1 MTTNE
6 DAGLL
11 TDAYER
17 PLFTAAFE
25 SRHEFDVF
33 PGDLRSGFFN
43 EFVAGWYAALR
54 SDRGAV
60 LAPSKVQVE
69 AVRATLPQPV
79 IDALRFYAHGHH
91 YNIDD
96 DHQQFDTVSGEPQ
109 NWLFSERDDDC
120 TMIED
125 GSIAKA
131 VLLGG
136 LLGFEEPTEPLEGE
150 VFVVAASGGE
160 KV

>member
-1 MTTNE
+1 MAAIWASE
-6 DAGLL
+6 IRL
-11 TDAYER
+11 TDLSER
-17 PLFTAAFE
+17 IAGVSDVAERAKRIAAFVE
-25 SRHEFDVF
+25 QGFIEGAYRHYLDHKDKV
-33 PGDLRSGFFN
+33 D
-43 EFVAGWYAALR
+43 AL
-54 SDRGAV
+54 
-60 LAPSKVQVE
+60 SKVQVE

-150 VFVVAASGGE
+150 VFAAAASGGE